1 MDGFSR
7 KETTATNMKRKLL
20 TMLLV
25 FMVVATYIPF
35 DRAFAADENGKRQD
49 KQVEKKMDA
58 AKVADKPQP
67 KKTPA
72 DKPKSEAGGKD
83 AGKDANKES
92 APSGAK
98 GKDVKPEIPDKSAQI
113 PAEEEKC

>member
-35 DRAFAADENGKRQD
+35 DRAFAADENDKRQG
-49 KQVEKKMDA
+49 KQVEKKMDKA
-58 AKVADKPQP
+58 AGKQDGKKSDAGKIADKPQL
-67 KKTPA
+67 
-72 DKPKSEAGGKD
+72 
-83 AGKDANKES
+83 
-92 APSGAK
+92 
-98 GKDVKPEIPDKSAQI
+98 
-113 PAEEEKC
+113 